1 MALMTPVSLKL
12 LSPRPSVHNVCH
24 TTLSLHPCCN
34 GGGDLFFFFLRA
46 LLTWKLRSCL
56 PALAERHSDC
66 LKNKYSGPHSRSI
79 FTGCLCC
86 SPPPP
91 LPPLPPPLPPPLTL
105 PLLSFRSFLLMFST
119 LDNDCL
125 CHNHHEAYQVK

>member
-1 MALMTPVSLKL
+1 MTPVSLKL

-34 GGGDLFFFFLRA
+34 GGGDLFFFFKGTADLETQELSAGFGRA
-46 LLTWKLRSCL
+46 PQRL
-56 PALAERHSDC
+56 P
-66 LKNKYSGPHSRSI
+66 KNKYSGPHSQSI